1 MTSQFCGTGA
11 DVGSGAVGPADEEE
25 EDEESFLPLSTAR
38 RC

>member
-1 MTSQFCGTGA
+1 MTSQFCGTGSS
-11 DVGSGAVGPADEEE
+11 SGAVGPADEEE